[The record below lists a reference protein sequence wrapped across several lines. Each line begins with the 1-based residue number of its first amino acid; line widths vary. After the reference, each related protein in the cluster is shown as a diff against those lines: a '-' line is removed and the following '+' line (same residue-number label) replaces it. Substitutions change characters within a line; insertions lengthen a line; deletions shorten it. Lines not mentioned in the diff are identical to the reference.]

1 MRPRTHLDGIIIAT
15 PPTAWHREQ
24 AQEYF
29 RAQEDRDPHTIAEA
43 RAPHYEGSAW
53 YDEADEPQPTRPLT
67 RGSQLGGVGG
77 VILAKRPSDHH
88 YARAEAHYARHDEGA
103 TQHDE
108 RSAPYD
114 ERSAWH
120 DEADEPQP
128 TRPFTR
134 GSQLGGVGG
143 VIIARRPSD
152 NHYARAEAHYA
163 QNAQLRKRRADRG
176 SGDGGRREGSRELV
190 VRVYREEL
198 GSVPSL
204 ASYKA

>member
-77 VILAKRPSDHH
+77 VI
-88 YARAEAHYARHDEGA
+88 
-103 TQHDE
+103 
-108 RSAPYD
+108 
-114 ERSAWH
+114 
-120 DEADEPQP
+120 
-128 TRPFTR
+128 
-134 GSQLGGVGG
+134 
-143 VIIARRPSD
+143 IARRPSD